1 MFLKK
6 RVVHL
11 LSGVEVLR
19 ELESEDL
26 ERLAGAC
33 FVSPPFPSR
42 VAADSRP
49 CTSTRMP
56 LTTEGDC
63 SIW

>member
-19 ELESEDL
+19 
-26 ERLAGAC
+26 AAFG
-33 FVSPPFPSR
+33 SR
-42 VAADSRP
+42 VDRAEIGIEAVVESAPMSR
-49 CTSTRMP
+49 
-56 LTTEGDC
+56 TTFTL
-63 SIW
+63 